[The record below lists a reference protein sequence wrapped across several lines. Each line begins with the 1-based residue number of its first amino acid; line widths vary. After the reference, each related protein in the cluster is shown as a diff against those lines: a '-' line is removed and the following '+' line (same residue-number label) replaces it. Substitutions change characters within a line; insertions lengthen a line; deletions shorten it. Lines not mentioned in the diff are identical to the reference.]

1 MSHRVRKVAR
11 HLPVSRLVET
21 ATGTDD
27 EKGEDMNETTTTATA
42 ALVDP
47 FELANATRLGDLLAA
62 VRLSW
67 DEVFELPE
75 PRPLRS
81 SAA

>member
-1 MSHRVRKVAR
+1 
-11 HLPVSRLVET
+11 
-21 ATGTDD
+21 
-27 EKGEDMNETTTTATA
+27 MNETTTTATA

-47 FELANATRLGDLLAA
+47 FELATATRLGDLLAA

-67 DEVFELPE
+67 DELFELPE
-75 PRPLRS
+75 PRPLSS